1 MNWKGIQV
9 WGDSVLKG
17 VVFDSGRNRYCVL
30 KENAVSR
37 IAQATELPLSNC
49 ARMGSTAPQALER
62 MQQAPDQFKDQLVL
76 IEYGGNDCDFDWKAV
91 AAQPEKPHQ
100 PHTPVHEFEEA
111 LRRMVAFVRQCGGVP
126 LMTTLPPLDAPRY
139 LSWIVRRDQVERAAL
154 MRFLG
159 DVQRIYRWQE
169 LYNFAILR
177 VAASVACPCVA
188 LREKFLND
196 LCGQDLL
203 CVDGIHPNA
212 EGHKLM
218 ANYFVEQLAGV

>member
-1 MNWKGIQV
+1 
-9 WGDSVLKG
+9 
-17 VVFDSGRNRYCVL
+17 
-30 KENAVSR
+30 
-37 IAQATELPLSNC
+37 
-49 ARMGSTAPQALER
+49 
-62 MQQAPDQFKDQLVL
+62 
-76 IEYGGNDCDFDWKAV
+76 
-91 AAQPEKPHQ
+91 
-100 PHTPVHEFEEA
+100 
-111 LRRMVAFVRQCGGVP
+111 MVAFVRQCGGVP
-126 LMTTLPPLDAPRY
+126 AMTTLPALGCAQVSKLDCAARSGGESGAPCA
-139 LSWIVRRDQVERAAL
+139 S
-154 MRFLG
+154 LG

-177 VAASVACPCVA
+177 VAASVTCPCVA

>member
-17 VVFDSGRNRYCVL
+17 VVFDSVRNRYCIL
-30 KENAVSR
+30 KENAVSQVAKAIR
-37 IAQATELPLSNC
+37 LPLYNC
-49 ARMGSTAPQALER
+49 ARMGSTAPQAFER
-62 MQQAPDQFKDQLVL
+62 MQQTPDQLKDQLVL
-76 IEYGGNDCDFDWKAV
+76 IEYGGNDCDFDWKEV
-91 AAQPEKPHQ
+91 AAQPEQPHQ
-100 PHTPVHEFEEA
+100 PNTPMCDFEET
-111 LRRMVAFVRQCGGVP
+111 LRHMVTFVRQCGGEPV
-126 LMTTLPPLDAPRY
+126 LTTLPPLDASRY
-139 LSWIVRRDQVERAAL
+139 LSWIVKRDQVERSAL

-177 VAASVACPCVA
+177 VASAISCPCVA

-218 ANYFVEQLAGV
+218 ASYFVEQLACV